1 MSLRICPCES
11 AMMLIVLY
19 RSILVSILIRCVRMR
34 VYRWSLLLNFFSMT
48 SITKSYFSQASE
60 VEISIHIQQIL
71 AIILCLAVV
80 FFFSFLF
87 CHQSPNTT
95 HRFPCKIIRS
105 SKCASIA
112 LSNTFRS
119 KTRPFLTN
127 CSTESRWEQA
137 MTSCSMIGPSSNISV
152 V

>member
-19 RSILVSILIRCVRMR
+19 RSILVSILIICVRMR
-34 VYRWSLLLNFFSMT
+34 GYRWSLLLNFFSMT

-80 FFFSFLF
+80 VFSFLF

-119 KTRPFLTN
+119 STRPFLTN